1 MDILGAADE
10 PEYLIVFSP
19 RLFTCSS
26 FFETKERNMNWRGAH
41 LTEETP
47 APWLRSAATPFVYDV
62 QYVMCIVY

>member
-1 MDILGAADE
+1 
-10 PEYLIVFSP
+10 
-19 RLFTCSS
+19 
-26 FFETKERNMNWRGAH
+26 MNWRGTH